1 MGTLQGFIDAVVTE
15 LNTISGIKYAPADP
29 PDRLVKWPAAPVW
42 AVTGASRV
50 EFGQVVNYEHDVRIG
65 LLGPA
70 EDLSRLSRVLTAYL
84 EPIIQNIFGKY
95 VASGFTDIEAMGD
108 ISYTFGPI
116 EWAGVLQF
124 GFLLTIHDVIIRNT
138 TS

>member
-1 MGTLQGFIDAVVTE
+1 MGTLQGFIDAIVTE
-15 LNTISGIKYAPADP
+15 LRTVEGIKYTPSDP
-29 PDRLVKWPAAPVW
+29 PARMAKWPATPVW
-42 AVTGASRV
+42 AVTGACRV
-50 EFGQVVNYEHDVRIG
+50 EFGQVVNYAHDVRIG

-70 EDLSRLSRVLTAYL
+70 EDLTRLSRVLTGYL
-84 EPIIQNIFGKY
+84 EPIIQNIYGKY

-116 EWAGVLQF
+116 EWGGTLQF
-124 GFLLTIHDVIIRNT
+124 GFLLTIHDVMVRNT